1 MKRTVLISLCM
12 IGSLASFAQ
21 TYDYLTFAT
30 TQGEK
35 SMKADGMVITFSDGK
50 MIVKNNEETSTFDLS
65 QMSKFFFSKTP
76 TAIAQPKV
84 EAGDEVSVYSVS
96 GQFAGVY
103 GSVEAAKNALARGIY
118 VVKDKQTTR
127 KMIVK

>member
-1 MKRTVLISLCM
+1 
-12 IGSLASFAQ
+12 
-21 TYDYLTFAT
+21 
-30 TQGEK
+30 
-35 SMKADGMVITFSDGK
+35 MKADGMVITFSDGK

-65 QMSKFFFSKTP
+65 HMSKFFFSKTP

-84 EAGDEVSVYSVS
+84 ETGDEVSVYSVS

-103 GSVEAAKNALARGIY
+103 GSVDAAKNALARGIY

>member
-35 SMKADGMVITFSDGK
+35 SMKADCMVITFSDGK

-76 TAIAQPKV
+76 TAIAQPEV
-84 EAGDEVSVYSVS
+84 EAGDEVTVYSVS